1 MKSMHLVHYP
11 PAAVMCDIHDSHVK
25 SNQVDM
31 NYNGTKQY
39 QQLLS
44 ANVNQPDM
52 APDYSEGR
60 SASRC
65 MQLRITYTWLPLTLS
80 VSDTQ
85 LPVIRNQ
92 VRMIGSY
99 SKTMQL

>member
-1 MKSMHLVHYP
+1 MAHYP
-11 PAAVMCDIHDSHVK
+11 PAAVMCNVHDSHVK

-39 QQLLS
+39 QQLLN